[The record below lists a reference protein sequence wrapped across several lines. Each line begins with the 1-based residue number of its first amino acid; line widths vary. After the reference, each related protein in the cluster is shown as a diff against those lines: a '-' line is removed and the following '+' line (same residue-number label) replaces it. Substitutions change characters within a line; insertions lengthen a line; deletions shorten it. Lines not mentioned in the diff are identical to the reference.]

1 MGVADVRIYVTGA
14 AGSGVTTLGRA
25 LSAALGVVHVDCDDF
40 YWLPTDPPYTSKRP
54 AVERVPLIRAALGEA
69 GWVLT
74 GSFDGWGDPLIE
86 TVDLIVFLSTPHAVR
101 MARLAAR
108 ERQRFGDRILPG
120 GDMHGIN
127 RSFMDWAT
135 GYENPA
141 FNGRNRARHEAWL
154 SVQVAPVL
162 RLEGDGPP
170 DVLVAQT
177 RTALAA
183 LPTGGFH
190 PRFAPKGRTG
200 MDETEGWRHMNFA
213 PRDGT
218 RILVTVRASEQ
229 GGADVDVAHWARAD
243 QFGAEG
249 WRSADSHPG
258 QIIGYAEP
266 ELKCWMPLPKAGSA
280 ARPTPWE
287 EGEELFGSGI

>member
-1 MGVADVRIYVTGA
+1 MDVAEHRIYVTGA
-14 AGSGVTTLGRA
+14 AGSGVTTFGRA
-25 LSAALGVVHVDCDDF
+25 LAAELDVVHVDCDDF
-40 YWLPTDPPYTSKRP
+40 YWLPTDPPYTTKRP
-54 AVERVPLIRAALGEA
+54 AVERVPLIRAALGDA

-86 TVDLIVFLSTPHAVR
+86 RVDLIVFLSTPQAVR
-101 MARLAAR
+101 MSRLAAR
-108 ERQRFGDRILPG
+108 ERKRFGDRILPS
-120 GDMHGIN
+120 GDMHGIH
-127 RSFMDWAT
+127 RSFLAWAAE
-135 GYENPA
+135 YENPA

-154 SVQVAPVL
+154 AVQSAAVL
-162 RLEGDGPP
+162 RLDGEKAP
-170 DVLVAQT
+170 DVLVAEA
-177 RTALAA
+177 RKALGA
-183 LPTGGFH
+183 LPIGGIA
-190 PRFAPKGRTG
+190 PRFGPKGRTA
-200 MDETEGWRHMNFA
+200 MDETEGWRHMKFA

-229 GGADVDVAHWARAD
+229 GAADVDVAHWARAD

-266 ELKCWMPLPKAGSA
+266 ELRCWMPLPRAGAA

>member
-1 MGVADVRIYVTGA
+1 MGVPDVRVYVTGA

-25 LSAALGVVHVDCDDF
+25 LARVLDIAHVDCDDH
-40 YWLPTDPPYTSKRP
+40 YWMPTDPPYTTKRP
-54 AVERVPLIRAALGEA
+54 AVARVPLIRAALGEA

-74 GSFDGWGDPLIE
+74 GSFDGWGDPLIDR
-86 TVDLIVFLSTPHAVR
+86 VDMIVFLSTPHAVR
-101 MARLAAR
+101 MARLADR
-108 ERQRFGDRILPG
+108 ERQRFGDRILPD
-120 GDMHGIN
+120 GDMHGIH
-127 RSFMDWAT
+127 RSFMDWAA

-154 SVQVAPVL
+154 AVQRAPLL
-162 RLEGDGPP
+162 RLDGDRPP
-170 DVLVAQT
+170 DTLVAAT
-177 RTALAA
+177 RQALGA
-183 LPTGGFH
+183 LPGVAIH
-190 PRFAPKGRTG
+190 PRFSPKGRTA
-200 MDETEGWRHMNFA
+200 MDETEGWRHMKFA

-229 GGADVDVAHWARAD
+229 GAADVDVAHWARGD

>member
-74 GSFDGWGDPLIE
+74 GFFDGWGDPLIE

-162 RLEGDGPP
+162 RLEGDGQP

-258 QIIGYAEP
+258 QIIG
-266 ELKCWMPLPKAGSA
+266 
-280 ARPTPWE
+280 
-287 EGEELFGSGI
+287 